1 MTNRKIISIV
11 LGIMCLALTAG
22 ICIQIKTVE
31 NSGTTVSQNYTENNL
46 RAEVLR
52 YKERYDNII
61 KEIENLDNQL
71 NTKLDEVTKN
81 NSELEDIQNQ
91 IKEGNKIIG
100 LTEVTGPGVTITL
113 TESNIDPATVFDPSV
128 LLLHDM
134 DILSIVNEL
143 RNTGAEAISIN
154 DQRVLTTTSIKCGG
168 AIININ
174 GERVG
179 APFEIKAIGLPENLA
194 NLDRPGGYLDSLR
207 EKYQI
212 GATLKKSD
220 KLTIPKYSGVISY
233 KYMST
238 IK

>member
-31 NSGTTVSQNYTENNL
+31 NSGTTVSQSYTENNL

-113 TESNIDPATVFDPSV
+113 TDIFKKLLKILMQIVMKKLLMKV
-128 LLLHDM
+128 LDHVEFL
-134 DILSIVNEL
+134 
-143 RNTGAEAISIN
+143 
-154 DQRVLTTTSIKCGG
+154 
-168 AIININ
+168 
-174 GERVG
+174 
-179 APFEIKAIGLPENLA
+179 
-194 NLDRPGGYLDSLR
+194 
-207 EKYQI
+207 
-212 GATLKKSD
+212 
-220 KLTIPKYSGVISY
+220 
-233 KYMST
+233 
-238 IK
+238 

>member
-31 NSGTTVSQNYTENNL
+31 NSGTTVSQSYTENNL
-46 RAEVLR
+46 KSEILK
-52 YKERYDNII
+52 YKEKYDIAI
-61 KEIENLDNQL
+61 KQIENLDNEI
-71 NTKLDEVTKN
+71 NTKIDEATKN
-81 NSELEDIQNQ
+81 NSELEEAQKQ
-91 IKEGNKIIG
+91 IKEGNKMIG
-100 LTEVTGPGVTITL
+100 LTDVKGPGVIITL
-113 TESNIDPATVFDPSV
+113 TDSKIDPDTVFDPNA

-154 DQRVLTTTSIKCGG
+154 DQRVITNTSIKCGG

-174 GERVG
+174 GERIG
-179 APFEIKAIGLPENLA
+179 APFTIKAIGLPENLA
-194 NLDRPGGYLDSLR
+194 NLDRPGGYLDNLR

-212 GATLKKSD
+212 GAELKKSNNI
-220 KLTIPKYSGVISY
+220 TIPKYSGVINY
-233 KYMST
+233 KYAKT